1 MYQQSAQAL
10 FEPKV
15 NASISVRMRRGYGS
29 AWQRLVPLWL
39 IFNIL
44 LLGIGFVSHTGTNYF
59 LFGFFFAYGIIAL
72 SILLQVH
79 SSANLGSLFLWAIV
93 IRLIFVF
100 LIEAIPPD
108 STPGAIT
115 HFSNV
120 IWKDE
125 GYYLGAA
132 RSLGQ
137 SFEALAGMNV
147 SNPYERLAG
156 YYAVWILLFGDATVW
171 GRLVNVFVGAITSVI
186 LYDALVQ
193 VVKEKTRRWIFWF
206 TALSP
211 VLVHFSIVYL
221 KEAILVL
228 GISLIVSATVKL
240 YDKGAI
246 LPQLAKIGLGV
257 GIGVWARNSSLVP
270 LLLPLGMTILAP
282 KGSGPKGSGRQSK
295 SLFVIAMLLATVLAG
310 LLLAQPLQ
318 MVEFVEEFLSLRG
331 VGIFLAA
338 EQRLEEGISL
348 SFPFFDAIIRL
359 PDPLRST
366 GFVFLTML
374 SPVITSVWHLLP
386 LVGSPDWYVFAVSSH
401 AISWWACL
409 PFIARAIYVAIRK
422 QDAWWTGW
430 SICLLL
436 WIIVAANA
444 KYGAGFDAFRY
455 RDSLVPVIMLLAAR
469 GLDVTFYHKG
479 TPENKMWRYALRVYF
494 VLVVSVILLQGIGV
508 IGMGR

>member
-1 MYQQSAQAL
+1 MDQQSGQTL
-10 FEPKV
+10 FVPKV
-15 NASISVRMRRGYGS
+15 NASIGARMRRGYGS

-39 IFNIL
+39 IFNIV
-44 LLGIGFVSHTGTNYF
+44 LLGIGFVSHTDENYL
-59 LFGFFFAYGIIAL
+59 LFGFFFAYGITAL

-79 SSANLGSLFLWAIV
+79 SSVNLGSLFLWAIV

-108 STPGAIT
+108 STPGAIRY
-115 HFSNV
+115 FSSV

-125 GYYLGAA
+125 GYYLGTA

-137 SFEALAGMNV
+137 SFEALIGMNM
-147 SNPYERLAG
+147 SNPYERVAA

-171 GRLVNVFVGAITSVI
+171 GRLVNVFVGAITSVV
-186 LYDALVQ
+186 LYDALIQ
-193 VVKEKTRRWIFWF
+193 VVNEKTKRWVFWF
-206 TALSP
+206 TVLSP

-257 GIGVWARNSSLVP
+257 GIGVWARNTSLVP

-282 KGSGPKGSGRQSK
+282 KGSGRQSK
-295 SLFVIAMLLATVLAG
+295 PLFVSAILLATVLAG

-318 MVEFVEEFLSLRG
+318 MIEFVEQFLDLQG
-331 VGIFLAA
+331 VDTFLGA
-338 EQRLEEGISL
+338 EQRLEGDINL
-348 SFPFFDAIIRL
+348 SFPFFDVIVRL
-359 PDPLRST
+359 PGPLRGM
-366 GFVFLTML
+366 GFAFLTLL

-386 LVGSPDWYVFAVSSH
+386 MVGSPDWYVFAISSH

-422 QDAWWTGW
+422 QDVWWTGW

-436 WIIVAANA
+436 WIVVAANA
-444 KYGAGFDAFRY
+444 RYGVGYDAFRY
-455 RDSLVPVIMLLAAR
+455 RDSLVPVIMLLAAK

-479 TPENKMWRYALRVYF
+479 TPENKMWQYALRVYL
-494 VLVVSVILLQGIGV
+494 VLVVSVILLQGIGI
-508 IGMGR
+508 IGM